1 MNSELKQYF
10 QSFFQYQSISKNND
24 ILCKIDS
31 TNTTFF
37 SENLE
42 KDSAFSPIFKKAKKI
57 ERETGINPLCKSWGL
72 ISILD
77 SNGNSSKAPIL
88 LKEVKISS
96 EADRFIVTEDGD
108 YFLNPYLFYLLNI
121 DQNVKIHSLD
131 EFKKLDF
138 SSNLELDES
147 ICLIGNFHP
156 YRLEIYR
163 DLSEIIT
170 INKVSGDLTKVL
182 MMENDELQTVL
193 DWKTK
198 PILQL
203 DHQQKIALEK
213 LKSNSVVLHGPPG
226 TGKSQLITNAIGSA
240 LNSHLSILMSSEKKA
255 SLDAVYKRLKKVGL
269 HSFCLVNY
277 SKNENKLIFRDL
289 KKTWDF
295 LCKERIYNPI
305 QFDYKFPFLEEINEL
320 IQKQKLVQISIK
332 EIVSK
337 LEKSDALTIAE
348 ITNFEEFKES
358 EDLLNSIN
366 ENLFK
371 LTNKLNF
378 NQQWSEIKLFK
389 VISECEKLLEYV
401 SNYQAINTINDLDNL
416 TRKLLII
423 QRFSSPLYEKYAN
436 LICNKP
442 QKIKRL
448 HAESIKIQKADLK
461 WGGSLNHWINIPS
474 KKELELLK
482 ELSVKKGIVD
492 RIKFNFIWK
501 KWVRS
506 NQLDPISTC
515 DEMMKHLVFQEA
527 KNKFSL
533 DLKELGIESILDLKL
548 IYDLTINHSTENW
561 NWFKNLKEDFK
572 LNYKNAHSQLS
583 FLKTIILEHFNF
595 GKDDLIS
602 EFLNEF
608 KRNKNCLL
616 NELSIIENLPSS
628 VREQLQ
634 KCSSI
639 KEYYDQFY
647 LSVWK
652 VQFGRL
658 EIPASL
664 IQKEWVK
671 SAIQYERRKSQVLK
685 NNSIEIIEGIKRKF
699 DAYHQLIETPN
710 RKLTK
715 DEQKLKSE
723 LKIGK
728 SILIKEF
735 GKVKQHMNFRK
746 LYESEAKKWLLVIK
760 PILMTH
766 PLRIATYFP
775 PEPEIFDLGII
786 DEASQMPFKNA
797 IGTLQRVKRALIA
810 GDEKQMD
817 PSYFFTSN
825 DNEHSVFHQAKY
837 HFHNIELTHHYR
849 CESEELISFSNRYFY
864 DHKLQFIEQANFNL
878 NQSVKH
884 YFIENG
890 LYHAGVNENEAQ
902 KVAEFIIKQL
912 EKIGNETSL
921 GIVAFSEAQLKSIIQ
936 KIPGKYATYI
946 EELEDCNRLFFKT
959 LDQVQGDECDVMI
972 ISFGYGKNG
981 EGNFEMRFGP
991 INQTGGEK
999 RLNVLF
1005 SRAKKEINFFS
1016 SVRYHDFPET
1026 KNESVNLLK
1035 QWFALIEENMLKK
1048 PKLYEIH
1055 VLDILEQAKDAEDF
1069 THLIN
1074 IYNERG
1080 WTILTS

>member
-1 MNSELKQYF
+1 MSSELKQYF

-37 SENLE
+37 SENFE
-42 KDSAFSPIFKKAKKI
+42 KESAFSPIFKKAKKI
-57 ERETGINPLCKSWGL
+57 ERETGINPLCKSWGS
-72 ISILD
+72 ISVID
-77 SNGNSSKAPIL
+77 SNGNFSKAPIL
-88 LKEVKISS
+88 LKELKIRS
-96 EADRFIVTEDGD
+96 EADSFIVTEDGD
-108 YFLNPYLFYLLNI
+108 YFLNPYLFYLLKI
-121 DQNVKIHSLD
+121 DQNVKIQTLD

-138 SSNLELDES
+138 PDNLEIDES

-163 DLSEIIT
+163 DLSEIT
-170 INKVSGDLTKVL
+170 NVNKASIDLTKIL

-193 DWKTK
+193 DWKVK

-203 DHQQKIALEK
+203 DHQQKIALET
-213 LKSNSVVLHGPPG
+213 LKSNSIVLHGPPG
-226 TGKSQLITNAIGSA
+226 TGKSQLIVNAIGSA
-240 LNSHLSILMSSEKKA
+240 LNSNLSILMSSEKKA

-269 HSFCLVNY
+269 HPFCLVNY

-295 LCKERIYNPI
+295 LCTERTHNQI
-305 QFDYKFPFLEEINEL
+305 QFEYKFRFFEGINEL
-320 IQKQKLVQISIK
+320 IYKQKLGTISIK

-337 LEKSDALTIAE
+337 LEKSDDLIVTE
-348 ITNFEEFKES
+348 TTNFEEFKES

-378 NQQWSEIKLFK
+378 NQQWNEIMLFK
-389 VISECEKLLEYV
+389 VISKCEKRLESISHYH
-401 SNYQAINTINDLDNL
+401 SITTLNDLDKL
-416 TRKLLII
+416 VQKLLVI
-423 QRFSSPLYEKYAN
+423 QRFSSPMYEKYAN
-436 LICNKP
+436 LICNKF

-448 HAESIKIQKADLK
+448 HVESIKIEKTDLK
-461 WGGSLNHWINIPS
+461 WGGSLNHWIKIPS

-482 ELSVKKGIVD
+482 ELSEKKGIID
-492 RIKFNFIWK
+492 KIKFNFIWK

-515 DEMMKHLVFQEA
+515 DEMIKHLVFQEG

-533 DLKELGIESILDLKL
+533 ELKELGIESILELKL
-548 IYDLTINHSTENW
+548 IYDLTINHSIENW
-561 NWFKNLKEDFK
+561 NWFKNLKEDLK

-583 FLKTIILEHFNF
+583 FLKTIFSEYFNF
-595 GKDDLIS
+595 CKDDLIS
-602 EFLNEF
+602 EFLNEL
-608 KRNKNCLL
+608 KINKDCLL

-628 VREQLQ
+628 VRDQLQ

-639 KEYYDQFY
+639 KEYFNQYY

-652 VQFGRL
+652 GQFGFL
-658 EIPASL
+658 EIPSSL

-671 SAIQYERRKSQVLK
+671 SAIRYERRKSQVLK
-685 NNSIEIIEGIKRKF
+685 SNSIEIIEGIKRKF

-710 RKLTK
+710 RKLTA
-715 DEQKLKSE
+715 DEQKLKAE

-797 IGTLQRVKRALIA
+797 IGTLQRVKRAIIA

-849 CESEELISFSNRYFY
+849 CESEELISYSNRYFY
-864 DHKLQFIEQANFNL
+864 EDKLQFIEQANFNP
-878 NQSVKH
+878 NQNVKH

-890 LYHAGVNENEAQ
+890 LYHAGVNDIEAQ
-902 KVAEFIIKQL
+902 KVAEFFTKQL
-912 EKIGNETSL
+912 DKIGNETSL

-936 KIPGKYATYI
+936 KISGKYATYI
-946 EELEDCNRLFFKT
+946 EELEDSNRLFFKT

-972 ISFGYGKNG
+972 ISFGYGKNR
-981 EGNFEMRFGP
+981 EGDFEMRFGP

-1016 SVRYHDFPET
+1016 SVKYHDFPQT

-1035 QWFALIEENMLKK
+1035 QWFAHMEENTLKK
-1048 PKLYEIH
+1048 PKSYEIH
-1055 VLDILEQAKDAEDF
+1055 VLDILEQAIDAEDF
-1069 THLIN
+1069 THLIS

-1080 WTILTS
+1080 WRILTS